1 MPVNLW
7 GHYNFK
13 IDIVIHMVILI
24 KAAQLILSLS
34 ILVIIHEFGH
44 FIFSKAFKCRVEKFY
59 LFFNPWF
66 SLFKFQRGE
75 TEYGVGWLPLGGYVK
90 ISGMIDESMDKEAM
104 KLPPQPWEFRSKP
117 SWQRLIIMIGGVLF
131 NLILAIIIYSAVLF
145 VWGDQYLPTK
155 NVKYGIAVSE
165 TGKEMGLR
173 NGDKII
179 SVDGMEIEDFNKI
192 VPVIVL
198 NGAKTI
204 EVLRNDETLSVPVK
218 SEIIPKLLKDKFVI
232 SLRIPFVCKV
242 IGFGKDSP
250 ARDAGFEIGDEI
262 LSVNGSGFKFYD
274 EFSDTLT
281 MSKGKTIT
289 ILLKR
294 GGAEKSTAVK
304 IGSAGVLGIQREYKI
319 DGLFEFKTI
328 TYGFFESIP
337 AGISKGYN
345 AVGNYLKQFKLL
357 FAPETKAY
365 ESLGGFIAI
374 GNIFPSVWDWESFWN
389 LTAFLSIIL
398 AVMNIL
404 PIPALDG
411 GHVLFLLFE
420 MITGRKPSD
429 KFLEYAQ
436 VVGMVILFSLLLYAN
451 GNDFWKWYQGK
462 F

>member
-1 MPVNLW
+1 
-7 GHYNFK
+7 
-13 IDIVIHMVILI
+13 MVILI

-59 LFFNPWF
+59 LFFDPWF
-66 SLFKFQRGE
+66 SLFKFKKGD
-75 TEYGVGWLPLGGYVK
+75 TEYGIGWLPLGGYVK
-90 ISGMIDESMDKEAM
+90 ISGMIDESMDKEQM
-104 KLPPQPWEFRSKP
+104 KLPAEPWEFRSKP

-131 NLILAIIIYSAVLF
+131 NLILAIIIYSSVLF
-145 VWGDQYLPTK
+145 TWGDQYLPTR
-155 NVKYGIAVSE
+155 NVKFGIAVSE
-165 TGKEMGLR
+165 TGKEMGLV
-173 NGDKII
+173 NGDKIL
-179 SVDGMEIEDFNKI
+179 SVDGKEIEDFNKI
-192 VPVIVL
+192 VSYIVL
-198 NGAKTI
+198 NGAKTV
-204 EVLRNDETLSVPVK
+204 EVQRNEETVIIPVK
-218 SEIIPKLLKDKFVI
+218 SEIIPKILKDKYLI
-232 SLRIPFVCKV
+232 GLRVPFGCKV
-242 IGFGKDSP
+242 IGFGKESP
-250 ARDAGFEIGDEI
+250 ARDAGLQIGDEI
-262 LSVNGSGFKFYD
+262 LNINGSTFTYYD
-274 EFSDTLT
+274 QFTDTLAH
-281 MSKGKTIT
+281 SKGKSISV
-289 ILLKR
+289 LLKR
-294 GGAEKSTAVK
+294 GSTEQTVPVIIGKS
-304 IGSAGVLGIQREYKI
+304 GLLGIQRELNI
-319 DGLFEFKTI
+319 AGLFEFKTI

-337 AGISKGYN
+337 AGIIKGYN

-436 VVGMVILFSLLLYAN
+436 IVGMVILFSLLLYAN
-451 GNDFWKWYQGK
+451 GNDFLKWYQGK